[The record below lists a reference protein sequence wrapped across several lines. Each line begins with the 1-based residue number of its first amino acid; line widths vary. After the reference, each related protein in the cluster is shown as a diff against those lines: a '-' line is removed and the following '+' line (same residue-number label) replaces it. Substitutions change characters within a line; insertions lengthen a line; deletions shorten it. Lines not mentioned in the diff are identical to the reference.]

1 MSFWKCAAVAVLLTF
16 LAGIAA
22 CGSEPAAPME
32 EPMAEEAPAAA
43 EEPMA
48 TGPRVFFIEPQDGAT
63 VGSTVTLRFG
73 VENYDISAV
82 PTTVDQ
88 VRPGIGHHHVAI
100 DSSCLPAGTVIEKAA
115 PWVHFG
121 DGSNEIEM
129 QLPPGE
135 HTLTLQLGDDAHTT
149 IEGLCE
155 TITVHVEG

>member
-1 MSFWKCAAVAVLLTF
+1 MSFRKLTEVTVLLTF
-16 LAGIAA
+16 VAGIAA
-22 CGSEPAAPME
+22 CGSEPAEPME
-32 EPMAEEAPAAA
+32 ESMPEEAPAAV
-43 EEPMA
+43 EESMA

-63 VGSTVTLRFG
+63 VKPTVTLRFG

-88 VRPGIGHHHVAI
+88 VRPGMGHYHVAI

-121 DGSNEIEM
+121 DGSSEIEM

-149 IEGLCE
+149 MEGMCE
-155 TITVHVEG
+155 TITVNVEG